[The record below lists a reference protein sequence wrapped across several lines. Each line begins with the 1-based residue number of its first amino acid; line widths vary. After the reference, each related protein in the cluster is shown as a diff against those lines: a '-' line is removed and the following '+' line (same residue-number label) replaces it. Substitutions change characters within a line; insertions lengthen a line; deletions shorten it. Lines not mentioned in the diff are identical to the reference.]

1 MSGDINFFV
10 VDGYVGADP
19 VINIAPEQKATRA
32 RFRIATTRK
41 FQKES
46 GEVVEYTEWF
56 SVVCWGEGYVEKVIQ
71 TYVRKG
77 SFLQVMGRVQNTR
90 WTDTDGIERFGIEV
104 VAERIDL
111 LGRAGTGPADEE
123 ADPADTNAGMQAG
136 DPAGADMSA
145 LDDEIPF

>member
-1 MSGDINFFV
+1 
-10 VDGYVGADP
+10 
-19 VINIAPEQKATRA
+19 
-32 RFRIATTRK
+32 
-41 FQKES
+41 
-46 GEVVEYTEWF
+46 
-56 SVVCWGEGYVEKVIQ
+56 
-71 TYVRKG
+71 
-77 SFLQVMGRVQNTR
+77 MGRVQNTR